1 MRPLSIAI
9 LCIAAALAGS
19 AAGAQPRA
27 SAAPPGAASHP
38 LDGAPMPLTA
48 DEALPPVGKG
58 NLFSDGQV
66 RYCLAQLLRV
76 DAVRPLLNRYEREE
90 VEQFNALVAD
100 FNARC
105 GSYRYKDNALEE
117 SKAWLDDNR
126 TLIERTARANYMMR
140 FPGEPKLGKAAKKP

>member
-1 MRPLSIAI
+1 MRSLSIAI
-9 LCIAAALAGS
+9 LCIAAALAR
-19 AAGAQPRA
+19 AGAAAEAPA
-27 SAAPPGAASHP
+27 SAVSPGAASHP
-38 LDGAPMPLTA
+38 IDAAPMPLTG

-66 RYCLAQLLRV
+66 RYCLAQLIRV

-105 GSYRYKDNALEE
+105 GSYRYKDNALDEA
-117 SKAWLDDNR
+117 KAWVEENHAQ
-126 TLIERTARANYMMR
+126 IEHTARENYMKR
-140 FPGEPKLGKAAKKP
+140 FPGVKAH